1 MNTVRMSIL
10 MLFFSLE
17 FSCSGYKDHN
27 DKNLLYNSEF
37 VLDVETV
44 SMRASYFYEDDS
56 LLHYGAT

>member
-1 MNTVRMSIL
+1 MSIL

-17 FSCSGYKDHN
+17 LSCSGYKDHN
-27 DKNLLYNSEF
+27 DKNLLLYNSEF

-56 LLHYGAT
+56 LLHYSAT